1 MVPQETFAAMI
12 AGLESAGLSR
22 TEIAI
27 RAGISRNT
35 VWRMATGEVRE
46 PAYSTVI
53 RVERLAKSAAVRPLE
68 QKIR

>member
-1 MVPQETFAAMI
+1 MMPQEEFAAMI

-22 TEIAI
+22 TEIAN

-35 VWRMATGEVRE
+35 VWRMATGEVQE
-46 PAYSTVI
+46 PAYSTVM
-53 RVERLAKSAAVRPLE
+53 RLERLAKTAAVRPVE